1 MTTPATSYQVSKKHV
16 LLSEILAVTSVMR
29 KNSRWASGAH
39 TLTARD
45 SALARDLG
53 LRRFTPSTDI
63 QKNGRLSQEADL
75 MGGFQELK
83 RTIWDVDD
91 IEASPLPELI
101 GPFFAL
107 IRSPL
112 SNGPITSAALSALH
126 SFFVCNLISANSISL
141 EPALVELSGTVSH
154 CKFEASDS
162 SGDEVVLLKI
172 MTVIHDCIVTSSVG
186 AFLGDVEICE
196 MLETVLTTACQMRL
210 SEILRR
216 SAESTM
222 ISIVRTIFGHLHALD
237 PAAEEARLLVN
248 EEELHHGEISMSVST
263 NVTNAGDS
271 LSQASENVPSSTQE
285 NATTVT
291 LENTEHSVAPE
302 VEDLPQTLSTP
313 RPYGL
318 PALLELL
325 RVLVNIL
332 DPNDQ
337 VHTDST
343 RLTAL
348 GILHAAVETSGTVMG
363 DYPSLSALI
372 LDPGCKYLF
381 QLARSDNS
389 SVLQAALRT
398 ITTVFQTMRKDL
410 KLQQELYLAFSI
422 DRLAAPPQLKP
433 ISSKK
438 NNNPT
443 SPRPGTPATG
453 TPILGPVDTELEL
466 DKGSPVPSRPPVQ
479 PARGDT
485 RDLML
490 ETLSQLCRHPSSMVD
505 LYVNYDC
512 DINCE
517 NLFERLVE
525 FLTKGVYPWEYSS
538 ASDAQ
543 QLHSQYLCL
552 DLLLAFV
559 NDMTARAEGRSEP
572 WPSEFISPDS
582 LMQDKSRKKLVLA
595 GAARFNSKPKLGIA
609 FLEENKLIYS
619 DLSPE
624 ISRTRSLAIFLKSCT
639 RLDKRLLGDYISKPD
654 NLELLKEFI
663 GLFDF
668 KDKPIADAM
677 REMLEA
683 FRLPG
688 ESQQIARITETFASI
703 YFASGPGRVLNSRV
717 CNYLIQRI
725 TAEIKTEDAV
735 YVLAY
740 SVIMLNTDLHNPQIR
755 KRMSIEDY
763 QRNLRGVNGGTNF
776 SPEYLQNIYDC
787 IRKREIVMPEEHT
800 GQLGFEY
807 AWKELLTRS
816 RQSGPFLMRN
826 SALFDLDMFKTVWKP
841 LISAIAYAFISF
853 DDDYVIQRA
862 ISGFRQ
868 CATLAGHFH
877 LPDVFDFVVV
887 SLSQATSLLSENLPT
902 QVPNYPVVEV
912 EGQSVTV
919 SSLSVKF
926 GTNFKGQLAAVV
938 LFNIVNGNGNAL
950 REGWTQIFE
959 MFQNLF
965 IHSLLPTRMLQ
976 MEDFLGG
983 VTMIPL
989 RGGQPSR
996 PAPRSDG
1003 GLLSALSSYLMT
1015 PYGASSE
1022 HLVPE
1027 ATDAEVE
1034 STMCTIDCITS
1045 CRLDELY
1052 AQTVQL
1058 DSEALVAAI
1067 RALEALAHE
1076 RTITKWKQESDE
1088 LTTAFNTPSA
1098 GDGTFTLPYDP
1109 ASVFLLETMVSITCQ
1124 TSRYIE
1130 DLWPILFE
1138 HLSALLSASTH
1149 YSILL
1154 IERAVVAL
1162 LRLCLILAQRKT
1174 LRDQVYVSLDLIAGL
1189 PPIVANSVAEQ
1200 IVAGVTLIL
1209 QNGDIVSSQTEWNL
1223 VFAALRSTTSHPEA
1237 ARSTFNLILNFVAD
1251 GESQWVTPD
1260 NFNGLITIFDEFATS
1275 AGHSIMVPQKGRR
1288 VRSQPPP
1295 DTPPIERGRRA
1306 IDILFDMKKFISSFA
1321 QSAGLQT
1328 GQVWR
1333 QYCLPL
1339 VLSLGKQSTNPSRL
1353 VRHTAISQLQRLLL
1367 GPRFVYDENDHG
1379 QVEEIFNSV
1388 IFPLVDELLKPQIQ
1402 QCDPQGISETRLRA
1416 SALLCKAFMHFEVR
1430 DSHTKSDIR
1439 ILWIEILDLL
1449 DRLINAEKTE
1459 QLYEA
1464 VSESLKNVVLVM
1476 NAANILVPPSQDD
1489 QRDEHQRT
1497 LWAATQAR
1505 LERFLPGFLAEVIPT
1520 PQLQLPP
1527 STPVLVSTFAVPAT
1541 TPSAA

>member
-1 MTTPATSYQVSKKHV
+1 MTSPATSCQVSKKHV

-53 LRRFTPSTDI
+53 LRRSTPNTNI

-75 MGGFQELK
+75 MGGFQQLK

-91 IEASPLPELI
+91 IDALPLPALI

-126 SFFVCNLISANSISL
+126 SFFVCNLISATSLSL
-141 EPALVELSGTVSH
+141 ELALVELSSTVSH

-186 AFLGDVEICE
+186 PFLGDVEICE

-222 ISIVRTIFGHLHALD
+222 VSIVRTIFGRLHTLN
-237 PAAEEARLLVN
+237 PTAEEARLLN
-248 EEELHHGEISMSVST
+248 EEEPQHGEISMSVSA
-263 NVTNAGDS
+263 NVTDAGDS
-271 LSQASENVPSSTQE
+271 LQVSEELASSTQH
-285 NATTVT
+285 NAVS
-291 LENTEHSVAPE
+291 LEDPERSAAPE
-302 VEDLPQTLSTP
+302 VEGSSHALSPP

-348 GILHAAVETSGTVMG
+348 GILNASVETSGTVMS

-389 SVLQAALRT
+389 LVLQAALRT
-398 ITTVFQTMRKDL
+398 ITTVFQTMRKHL

-438 NNNPT
+438 NNPT
-443 SPRPGTPATG
+443 SPRPSTPATG

-517 NLFERLVE
+517 NLFERLIE
-525 FLTKGVYPWEYSS
+525 FLTKVGRQAKLARLSLRLLAIQGVYPWQYSS

-543 QLHSQYLCL
+543 HLHSQYLCL

-559 NDMTARAEGRSEP
+559 DDMTARAEGRSEP
-572 WPSEFISPDS
+572 WPSEFILPDS
-582 LMQDKSRKKLVLA
+582 LIQDKSRKKLVLT
-595 GAARFNSKPKLGIA
+595 GAARFNSKPKIGIA

-624 ISRTRSLAIFLKSCT
+624 VSRTRSLAIFLKSCT

-677 REMLEA
+677 REMLET

-703 YFASGPGRVLNSRV
+703 YFASGP
-717 CNYLIQRI
+717 
-725 TAEIKTEDAV
+725 AEIKTEDAV

-740 SVIMLNTDLHNPQIR
+740 SVIMLNTDQHNPQIR

-763 QRNLRGVNGGTNF
+763 QRNLRGVNDGTNF
-776 SPEYLQNIYDC
+776 SPEFLQSVYDS

-816 RQSGPFLMRN
+816 RQSGPFLMCN
-826 SALFDLDMFKTVWKP
+826 SALFDLDMFKTIWKP

-965 IHSLLPTRMLQ
+965 MHSLLPTRMLQ

-989 RGGQPSR
+989 RGGQHSR

-1003 GLLSALSSYLMT
+1003 GLLSTLSSYLMT

-1027 ATDAEVE
+1027 ATDTEVE

-1052 AQTVQL
+1052 AQTIQL

-1088 LTTAFNTPSA
+1088 LTTAFNTSSA

-1149 YSILL
+1149 YSVLL

-1162 LRLCLILAQRKT
+1162 LRLCLILAQKKT

-1209 QNGDIVSSQTEWNL
+1209 QNRDIVSSQTEWNL

-1237 ARSTFNLILNFVAD
+1237 ARSTFDLVLSFVTD
-1251 GESQWVTPD
+1251 GQSQWMTPD
-1260 NFNGLITIFDEFATS
+1260 NFNGLITILDEFANS
-1275 AGHSIMVPQKGRR
+1275 AGQSIMVPQKGRR
-1288 VRSQPPP
+1288 VPSQPPP
-1295 DTPPIERGRRA
+1295 KRS
-1306 IDILFDMKKFISSFA
+1306 IDIIYDMKRFIAPFA
-1321 QSAGLQT
+1321 DSAGLKT

-1333 QYCLPL
+1333 QYC
-1339 VLSLGKQSTNPSRL
+1339 KQSTNPSRL

-1379 QVEEIFNSV
+1379 QVEEIFNSI
-1388 IFPLVDELLKPQIQ
+1388 IFPLVDELLKPQVQ
-1402 QCDPQGISETRLRA
+1402 QFDPQGISETRLRA

-1430 DSHTKSDIR
+1430 EDRTKSDIR

-1449 DRLINAEKTE
+1449 DRLINAGKTE

-1476 NAANILVPPSQDD
+1476 NAANILVPPSQED

-1497 LWAATQAR
+1497 LWTATQAR
-1505 LERFLPGFLAEVIPT
+1505 LERFLPGFLTEVIPT
-1520 PQLQLPP
+1520 PQLQIATIGATVYPTNRTANGLWEVAQVDHAPP
-1527 STPVLVSTFAVPAT
+1527 R
-1541 TPSAA
+1541 

>member
-1 MTTPATSYQVSKKHV
+1 MTIPATSCQVSKKHV

-53 LRRFTPSTDI
+53 LRRSTPSTDI

-75 MGGFQELK
+75 MGGFQQLK

-91 IEASPLPELI
+91 IEALPLPELI

-126 SFFVCNLISANSISL
+126 SFFVCNLISATSLSL
-141 EPALVELSGTVSH
+141 EPALVELSSTVSH

-172 MTVIHDCIVTSSVG
+172 MTVIHDCIATSSVG

-222 ISIVRTIFGHLHALD
+222 ISIVRTIFGRLHTLN
-237 PAAEEARLLVN
+237 PTVEEAKLLLN
-248 EEELHHGEISMSVST
+248 EEEPQHGEISMSVSANAT
-263 NVTNAGDS
+263 DAGDS
-271 LSQASENVPSSTQE
+271 PLQASERVNSYTQQ
-285 NATTVT
+285 NAVS
-291 LENTEHSVAPE
+291 LEEPERSAASE
-302 VEDLPQTLSTP
+302 VEGPSQALSPP

-348 GILHAAVETSGTVMG
+348 VILNAAVETSGTVMG

-398 ITTVFQTMRKDL
+398 ITTVFQTMRKHL

-433 ISSKK
+433 INSKK
-438 NNNPT
+438 NNPA

-517 NLFERLVE
+517 NLFERLIE
-525 FLTKGVYPWEYSS
+525 FLTKGVYPWQYSS

-559 NDMTARAEGRSEP
+559 NDLTARAEGRSEP
-572 WPSEFISPDS
+572 WPSDFILPDS
-582 LMQDKSRKKLVLA
+582 LMQDKSRKKLVLT
-595 GAARFNSKPKLGIA
+595 GAARFNSKPKIGLA

-624 ISRTRSLAIFLKSCT
+624 VSRTRSLAIFLKSCT

-654 NLELLKEFI
+654 NLELLKEFL

-677 REMLEA
+677 REMLET

-688 ESQQIARITETFASI
+688 ESQQINRITETFASI
-703 YFASGPGRVLNSRV
+703 YFASGP
-717 CNYLIQRI
+717 
-725 TAEIKTEDAV
+725 AEIKTEDAV

-755 KRMSIEDY
+755 KRMTIEDY
-763 QRNLRGVNGGTNF
+763 QRNLRGVNGGANF
-776 SPEYLQNIYDC
+776 SSEYLQSIYDS

-807 AWKELLTRS
+807 AWKELLARS
-816 RQSGPFLMRN
+816 RQSGPFLMCN

-989 RGGQPSR
+989 RGGQHSR
-996 PAPRSDG
+996 SAPRSDG

-1022 HLVPE
+1022 NLVPE
-1027 ATDAEVE
+1027 ATDKEVE

-1052 AQTVQL
+1052 AQTIQL

-1088 LTTAFNTPSA
+1088 LTTAFNTSSA

-1130 DLWPILFE
+1130 ELWPILFE

-1149 YSILL
+1149 YSVLL

-1162 LRLCLILAQRKT
+1162 LRLCLILAQKKT

-1209 QNGDIVSSQTEWNL
+1209 QNRDIVSSQTEWNL

-1237 ARSTFNLILNFVAD
+1237 ARLTFDLVLSFVTD
-1251 GESQWVTPD
+1251 GQSQWMTPD
-1260 NFNGLITIFDEFATS
+1260 NFNGLITILDEFANS
-1275 AGHSIMVPQKGRR
+1275 AGQSIMVPQRGRR
-1288 VRSQPPP
+1288 IPSQPPP
-1295 DTPPIERGRRA
+1295 NAPPIERGRRA
-1306 IDILFDMKKFISSFA
+1306 IDIIYDMKRFIAPFA
-1321 QSAGLQT
+1321 ESAGLQT
-1328 GQVWR
+1328 GQVWH
-1333 QYCLPL
+1333 QYSLPL
-1339 VLSLGKQSTNPSRL
+1339 ALSLGKQSTNPSRL

-1379 QVEEIFNSV
+1379 QVEEIFNSI
-1388 IFPLVDELLKPQIQ
+1388 IFPLVNELLKPQVQ
-1402 QCDPQGISETRLRA
+1402 QFDPQGILETRLRS

-1430 DSHTKSDIR
+1430 ENRMKSDIR

-1449 DRLINAEKTE
+1449 DRLINAGKTE

-1476 NAANILVPPSQDD
+1476 NAANILVPPSQED

-1505 LERFLPGFLAEVIPT
+1505 LERFLPGFLTEVIPT

-1527 STPVLVSTFAVPAT
+1527 STPAPGSTSTVPVAA
-1541 TPSAA
+1541 PSTE